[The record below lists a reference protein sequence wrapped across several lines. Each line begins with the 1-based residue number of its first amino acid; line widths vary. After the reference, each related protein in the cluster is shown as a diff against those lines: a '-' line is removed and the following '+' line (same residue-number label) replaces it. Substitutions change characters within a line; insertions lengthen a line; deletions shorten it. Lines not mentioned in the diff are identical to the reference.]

1 MGGGVMSQAGTQAA
15 TIVALATAPG
25 RAGVSV
31 IRISGPQAGVALAA
45 LCGKLPVARQ
55 AARAR
60 FRDPADGRVL
70 DDGLALW
77 FPAPASFTGEDVA
90 EVQGHG
96 GKAVIDSVLSAL
108 CAIPGVRPAEP
119 GEFTRRAFEN
129 GKLDLTQAEG
139 LADLINAET
148 EAQHRQALRQMDGA
162 LAQLFDGWRSAL
174 IRHLAHLEAFID
186 FPDEPIPER
195 LDQAVR
201 AGITE
206 LAAAMTAHLADG
218 HRGERIRDGLYIAV
232 VGAPNAGKSSL
243 VNALAR
249 REAAIVSATAG
260 TTRDVIEVHLDLG
273 GYPVILADT
282 AGLRDAAEEIEAEGI
297 RRALHRAENA
307 DLRLAVFDAA
317 HAPAWDAPTLAL
329 IDDRTEVIVNKA
341 ETVSLPDD
349 LRIAGRTPY
358 QISAAGGQGMAAF
371 LAGLTDRVRGLLETQ
386 GAPALTRQ
394 RHRVALEDCVESLQ
408 RSLTAP
414 DLELM
419 AEDLRLAA
427 RALGRITGR
436 VEVDDLLDV
445 IFRDF
450 CIGK

>member
-1 MGGGVMSQAGTQAA
+1 MSRPE
-15 TIVALATAPG
+15 TIFALATAPG
-25 RAGVSV
+25 RAGVAV
-31 IRISGPQAGVALAA
+31 IRISGPQAGAALQA
-45 LCGKLPVARQ
+45 LCGKLPKPRQ
-55 AARAR
+55 AARVR
-60 FRDPADGRVL
+60 FCDPLGGQPL

-77 FPAPASFTGEDVA
+77 FPAPGSFTGEDVA
-90 EVQGHG
+90 ELQGHG
-96 GKAVIDSVLSAL
+96 GKAVIDSLLSAL
-108 CAIPGVRPAEP
+108 CTLPGLRPAEP

-162 LAQLFDGWRSAL
+162 LARLFDGWRSDL

-186 FPDEPIPER
+186 FPDEPIPDH

-201 AGITE
+201 AGISA
-206 LAAAMTAHLADG
+206 LAGAMSAHLADG

-249 REAAIVSATAG
+249 REAAIVSAAAG

-282 AGLRDAAEEIEAEGI
+282 AGLREAAEEVEAEGI
-297 RRALHRAENA
+297 RRALQRAENA
-307 DLRLAVFDAA
+307 DLRLAVFDAGL
-317 HAPAWDAPTLAL
+317 APGWDQTTLAL
-329 IDDRTEVIVNKA
+329 IDDRTEVILNKT
-341 ETVSLPDD
+341 ETTSLPED
-349 LRIAGRTPY
+349 LRIAGRRPHR
-358 QISAAGGQGMAAF
+358 ISAAGGQGMAGL
-371 LAGLTDRVRGLLETQ
+371 LAALTDRVRSLLETQ

-394 RHRVALEDCVESLQ
+394 RHRVALEECVESLQ

>member
-1 MGGGVMSQAGTQAA
+1 MSRSEGSVVRE

-31 IRISGPQAGVALAA
+31 IRISGPQAGPALQA
-45 LCGKLPVARQ
+45 LCGEVPLPRKAV
-55 AARAR
+55 RAR
-60 FRDPADGRVL
+60 FRSPDDQRIL

-77 FPAPASFTGEDVA
+77 FPAPGSFTGEDVA

-96 GKAVIDSVLSAL
+96 GKAVIDSLLTAL
-108 CAIPGVRPAEP
+108 CSLPGLRPAEP

-162 LAQLFDGWRSAL
+162 LARLFDGWRSDL

-186 FPDEPIPER
+186 FPDEPIPDH

-201 AGITE
+201 AGITT
-206 LAAAMTAHLADG
+206 LARAMEGYLADG
-218 HRGERIRDGLYIAV
+218 HRGERIRDGLYIAI

-249 REAAIVSATAG
+249 RDAAIVSATAG

-282 AGLRDAAEEIEAEGI
+282 AGLREAAEDIEAEGI
-297 RRALHRAENA
+297 RRALQRAENA
-307 DLRLAVFDAA
+307 DLRLAVFDAGLF
-317 HAPAWDAPTLAL
+317 PDWDSTTQGL
-329 IDDRTEVIVNKA
+329 IDARTLVVLNKV
-341 ETVSLPDD
+341 ETVSLPSEIT
-349 LRIAGRTPY
+349 LGGQTPY
-358 QISAAGGQGMAAF
+358 RISASQGEGMGALLAA
-371 LAGLTDRVRGLLETQ
+371 LTDRVRGLLETQ

-394 RHRVALEDCVESLQ
+394 RHRAALEDCVEALH
-408 RSLTAP
+408 RSLSAP

-436 VEVDDLLDV
+436 VDVDDLLDV

>member
-1 MGGGVMSQAGTQAA
+1 MNRPD
-15 TIVALATAPG
+15 TIFALATAPG
-25 RAGVSV
+25 RAGVAV
-31 IRISGPQAGVALAA
+31 IRVSGPQAGAALTA
-45 LCGKLPVARQ
+45 LCGKLPVPRQ

-60 FRDPADGRVL
+60 FCDPADGRVL

-77 FPAPASFTGEDVA
+77 FPGPASFTGEDVA

-96 GKAVIDSVLSAL
+96 GKAVIDSLLSAL
-108 CAIPGVRPAEP
+108 CLVPGVRPAEP

-162 LAQLFDGWRSAL
+162 LARLFDGWRSDL

-186 FPDEPIPER
+186 FPDEPIPDH

-201 AGITE
+201 AGITT
-206 LAAAMTAHLADG
+206 LATAMAAYLADG

-282 AGLRDAAEEIEAEGI
+282 AGLREAAEDIEAEGI
-297 RRALHRAENA
+297 RRALQRAENA
-307 DLRLAVFDAA
+307 DLRLAVFDAGA
-317 HAPAWDAPTLAL
+317 GWDAATLAL
-329 IDDRTEVIVNKA
+329 IDDRTEVIVNKIDTTPLA
-341 ETVSLPDD
+341 GD
-349 LRIAGRTPY
+349 LQIAGRIPHR
-358 QISAAGGQGMAAF
+358 IAAAVGQGMA
-371 LAGLTDRVRGLLETQ
+371 GLLTALTARVRAALETQ

-394 RHRVALEDCVESLQ
+394 RHRVALEECVDSLQ

>member
-1 MGGGVMSQAGTQAA
+1 MGRPE
-15 TIVALATAPG
+15 TIFALATAPG
-25 RAGVSV
+25 RAGVAV
-31 IRISGPQAGVALAA
+31 IRISGPQAGAALTA
-45 LCGKLPVARQ
+45 LCGRVPVPRQ
-55 AARAR
+55 AARSR
-60 FRDPADGRVL
+60 FSHPVDGRVL

-77 FPAPASFTGEDVA
+77 FPGPGSFTGEDVA
-90 EVQGHG
+90 EIQGHG
-96 GKAVIDSVLSAL
+96 GKAVIDSLLSAL
-108 CAIPGVRPAEP
+108 CLVPGVRPAEP

-162 LAQLFDGWRSAL
+162 LARLFDGWRSDL

-186 FPDEPIPER
+186 FPDEPIPDH

-201 AGITE
+201 AGIST
-206 LAAAMTAHLADG
+206 LAGAMTAYLADG

-273 GYPVILADT
+273 GYPVVLADT
-282 AGLRDAAEEIEAEGI
+282 AGLREAAEDIEAEGI
-297 RRALHRAENA
+297 RRALLRAENA

-317 HAPAWDAPTLAL
+317 CAPEWDAPTLAL
-329 IDDRTEVIVNKA
+329 IDGRTEVIVNKV
-341 ETVSLPDD
+341 ETVALPDD
-349 LRIAGRTPY
+349 LRISGRVPHR
-358 QISAAGGQGMAAF
+358 ISAAGGQGMADLLEA
-371 LAGLTDRVRGLLETQ
+371 LTARVRDALETQ

-394 RHRVALEDCVESLQ
+394 RHRVALDECVDSLH